1 MDMILINYM
10 IVVTFAI
17 ISWAMTFYVIKTILR
32 DYRPAHNRID
42 EIYNELLNEFNE
54 LHERFK
60 EINSKLEKIESLTMT
75 AERVKNKIDEL
86 RIESSCSFCR
96 R

>member
-10 IVVTFAI
+10 IIVTFAV
-17 ISWAMTFYVIKTILR
+17 ISWAMTFYAVKTILR
-32 DYRPAHNRID
+32 GYRPAHNRID